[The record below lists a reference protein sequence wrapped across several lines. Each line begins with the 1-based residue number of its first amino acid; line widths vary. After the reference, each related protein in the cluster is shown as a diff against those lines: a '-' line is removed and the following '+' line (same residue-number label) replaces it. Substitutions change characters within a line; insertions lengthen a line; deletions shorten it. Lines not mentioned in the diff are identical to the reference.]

1 MHITGEA
8 MERVGIYMCRGVV
21 IVMKW
26 AETSVITLDLNAVIL
41 RHCPYIQT
49 ISDFLKAVHHAKR

>member
-8 MERVGIYMCRGVV
+8 MERIGIYVCRRVV

-26 AETSVITLDLNAVIL
+26 AEAGMIPLDLNAVIL

-49 ISDFLKAVHHAKR
+49 ISDFLKAVHYAKR